1 MPLGRGERAPDF
13 VLPTQDGTQ
22 TRFYGHAGGKPVL
35 LVFTDEPQLQHLIQI
50 DPASSDFDLFAVV
63 PRQPAVANSPFTVF
77 IDGEGTLSSAFKVEG
92 HDVATAYVLDPN
104 LRVLNTF
111 DLDNSSDSIQLMQAA
126 LDEHGFYER
135 TAAITHAAPVLL
147 IPNVLDAEIC
157 LMLTEIWER
166 GETQATGVEQSADG
180 GREERLSEELKR
192 RRDFIVIDE
201 ELIKVLS
208 SNVGR
213 RVIPE
218 LRKAFAYDA
227 TRFEGF
233 KIVCYEGEVAG
244 FFHAHRDNLSP
255 STTHR
260 RFAMSLNLNEDYDGG
275 QLRFPE
281 YGEDLYKPDSGAAL
295 LFSCSHLHEVLPVT
309 TGRRFAL
316 LSFLFRDEVE
326 RAGKA

>member
-13 VLPTQDGTQ
+13 VTPTQDGTQ
-22 TRFYGHAGGKPVL
+22 TRFYGHAGGRPTL
-35 LVFTDEPQLQHLIQI
+35 LVFAEESYLDHLIQI
-50 DPASSDFDLFAVV
+50 YPVPSDFDLFAVV
-63 PRQPAVANSPFTVF
+63 RDPPTATTPPFTLF
-77 IDGEGTLSSAFKVEG
+77 IDGDGVISTAFKVED
-92 HDVATAYVLDPN
+92 HSVAIAYVLDLN
-104 LRVLNTF
+104 LRVLYTF
-111 DLDNSSDSIQLMQAA
+111 ELDDSSDAIQLTQAA
-126 LDEHGFYER
+126 LDEHATYPR
-135 TAAITHAAPVLL
+135 ARSITQAAPVLL
-147 IPNVLDAEIC
+147 IPNILDAEIC
-157 LMLTEIWER
+157 QLLTEIWER
-166 GETQATGVEQSADG
+166 GETQATGVEQSVDG

-192 RRDFIVIDE
+192 RRDFIVTDE

-218 LRKAFAYDA
+218 LRKAFVYDA

-281 YGEDLYKPDSGAAL
+281 YGEELYKPDLGAAV

-309 TGRRFAL
+309 AGRRFAL
-316 LSFLFRDEVE
+316 LSFLFGDEVE
-326 RAGKA
+326 RGR